1 MVSNQAGRRPWR
13 ARPSATVVA
22 LGLLVLVFAAIYAT
36 FSLVRLYS
44 FNAGTYDLVIF
55 DQAVRSY
62 AHFHPGISI
71 VKGLHNFFKPNFSV
85 LGDHWSPIIAIVA
98 PFYWLYNGPQT
109 LLVAQAILFAL
120 AIPPIWL
127 FTRRALGGGQKAT
140 LAAYLVA
147 VAYALSWPVA
157 AAVAFD
163 FHEVAFAPVLI
174 AVALERLQAG
184 KIRPALLALAGLLLV
199 KEDMG
204 LLVAGIGC
212 YLLLSR
218 QHLTR
223 QRLLAAGLIVVGL
236 VDTGVA
242 TYLLIPAFGGRSS
255 YYWAYTAMGNNM
267 PQLLQHVV
275 THPLSSIKELFTP
288 RVKVDTLLWLFG
300 AFAFLPLLSPIS
312 IALIPLILERFLANL
327 FPNWWSTNYQYNAYM
342 VAILVLA
349 AVDGGARLGRW
360 VEWARM
366 RWAAKSAQPMT
377 AQAAQSAAV
386 ASATADA
393 ARAATGLAGATVA
406 GPAHAADRLGAEGA
420 ADGPAAD
427 GIGGAGPAV
436 GAGGVT
442 AASTVGGETAGSA
455 SGPPAGAV
463 PATGPGRA
471 GRRPQLRLNVALG
484 AAGVMFVLAILLVP
498 KFSFDPALSSSFY
511 QRTPSAQAG
520 AEAITKVPPGV
531 VVAAANNVGPE
542 LSGRDTVVLWDG
554 DGDTPASY
562 APWVVANVS
571 QREFTF
577 SSLQDQAR
585 SVNLLKH
592 MGYKVVFS
600 RRGYIVLHRVS

>member
-36 FSLVRLYS
+36 FSLVRLYT

-71 VKGLHNFFKPNFSV
+71 AKGMHNFFNPNFSV
-85 LGDHWSPIIAIVA
+85 LGDHWSPIIASLA

-109 LLVAQAILFAL
+109 LLVAQGILFAL

-140 LAAYLVA
+140 VAAYLVA
-147 VAYALSWPVA
+147 VAYGLSWPVA

-223 QRLLAAGLIVVGL
+223 QRLLAAGLIVAGL
-236 VDTGVA
+236 VATGVA
-242 TYLLIPAFGGRSS
+242 TYVLIPALGGRSN
-255 YYWAYTAMGNNM
+255 YYWAYTAMGKNM
-267 PQLLQHVV
+267 PQLLQHLIA
-275 THPLSSIKELFTP
+275 HPASSFKQLFTP
-288 RVKVDTLLWLFG
+288 RIKVDTLLWLFG

-312 IALIPLILERFLANL
+312 IALIPLILERFLANI

-342 VAILVLA
+342 IAILVLA
-349 AVDGGARLGRW
+349 ALDGGARLGRW
-360 VEWARM
+360 VEWAKM
-366 RWAAKSAQPMT
+366 RWTARSAQPAS
-377 AQAAQSAAV
+377 AQAAEPAGV
-386 ASATADA
+386 ASATAGA
-393 ARAATGLAGATVA
+393 TRAAPGFAGATMA
-406 GPAHAADRLGAEGA
+406 GQAHASERLGAEGA
-420 ADGPAAD
+420 AADGPTAETS
-427 GIGGAGPAV
+427 GS
-436 GAGGVT
+436 AGGPP
-442 AASTVGGETAGSA
+442 AETSGSA
-455 SGPPAGAV
+455 GGPPAGAA
-463 PATGPGRA
+463 PAARA
-471 GRRPQLRLNVALG
+471 GGGGRRSQLRLNVALG
-484 AAGVMFVLAILLVP
+484 AAGVMFVLAFLLVP

-511 QRTPSAQAG
+511 QRTPAAQAG
-520 AEAITKVPPGV
+520 AEAISKVPAGV

-554 DGDTPASY
+554 DGDTPATY
-562 APWVVANVS
+562 ADWVVANVG

-577 SSLQDQAR
+577 SSLQDQIQ
-585 SVNLLKH
+585 SVNKLKQ

-600 RRGYIVLHRVS
+600 RGGYIVLHRVS